1 MACLKTN
8 KMEEDNLKEF
18 KARILALL
26 MVVAFIGGLGS
37 FIYFT
42 IKMFKMIF

>member
-1 MACLKTN
+1 VACLKTN

-26 MVVAFIGGLGS
+26 IGISLIGGFGS
-37 FIYFT
+37 FLFFT
-42 IKMFKMIF
+42 YNFLQLVF